1 MTALLFTPK
10 YVIYFS
16 EYIYSPSGIYY
27 CPRYTTLQEYRDF
40 IETFPII
47 EDPEIFGMHENANI
61 IYQVKYIILLETYF
75 YFLLFFLFFHFF
87 FIPTLHFFFC
97 FCL

>member
-1 MTALLFTPK
+1 MTALLFK
-10 YVIYFS
+10 YVIYFP
-16 EYIYSPSGIYY
+16 EYTYSPSGIYY
-27 CPRYTTLQEYRDF
+27 CPIYTTLQEYRDF

-61 IYQVKYIILLETYF
+61 IYQVKYIMLLEIYF
-75 YFLLFFLFFHFF
+75 YFLLFFLLFHFF
-87 FIPTLHFFFC
+87 YSYTFLFC